1 MHYANAAEWPDGEA
15 PDSLQ
20 TQVSEEIVRT
30 AISRN
35 RSPDLDFE
43 QSLNPYRGC
52 EHGCIYCYARPS
64 HEFLDLSPGL
74 DFETKLWAKPG
85 LAAALARELSQSGYR
100 CRTLTLGSNTDCYQP
115 LESERRLSRQVIEL
129 LTECRHPLSIITK
142 SHLVTRD
149 IDLLAPLAAQ
159 GLVRVSLSLTTLDRR
174 LARRLEP
181 RAATPARRLAAIA
194 SLSAAGIPTGVSV
207 APLIPAL
214 TDWELESL
222 LEAAARSGAGF
233 ANWSLLRLPGAVKEL
248 FCQWLGAHEPGR
260 AVKVMHRLRALRQG
274 RADESRFFL
283 RHSGSGT
290 EAELL
295 AQRFAAA
302 CRRHGLA
309 TEPPELDTSQFQ
321 PPTQGRQLDLF

>member
-1 MHYANAAEWPDGEA
+1 
-15 PDSLQ
+15 
-20 TQVSEEIVRT
+20 
-30 AISRN
+30 
-35 RSPDLDFE
+35 
-43 QSLNPYRGC
+43 
-52 EHGCIYCYARPS
+52 
-64 HEFLDLSPGL
+64 
-74 DFETKLWAKPG
+74 
-85 LAAALARELSQSGYR
+85 
-100 CRTLTLGSNTDCYQP
+100 

-248 FCQWLGAHEPGR
+248 FCQWLGAHEPAR

-274 RADESRFFL
+274 QADESRFFL

-290 EAELL
+290 EAELI

-309 TEPPELDTSQFQ
+309 SEPPELDSGLFRR
-321 PPTQGRQLDLF
+321 PTQGRQLDLF